1 MERESSG
8 KAGPRTDGSQTD
20 DCGSALLRFLSSNN
34 SELET
39 PQTKKNHIIMTKKL
53 PKNNLVIG
61 VIIYF
66 LGQKSFY
73 SQNEELCIL
82 E

>member
-39 PQTKKNHIIMTKKL
+39 PQTKKKSYYYDQKVAKK
-53 PKNNLVIG
+53 
-61 VIIYF
+61 
-66 LGQKSFY
+66 
-73 SQNEELCIL
+73 
-82 E
+82 